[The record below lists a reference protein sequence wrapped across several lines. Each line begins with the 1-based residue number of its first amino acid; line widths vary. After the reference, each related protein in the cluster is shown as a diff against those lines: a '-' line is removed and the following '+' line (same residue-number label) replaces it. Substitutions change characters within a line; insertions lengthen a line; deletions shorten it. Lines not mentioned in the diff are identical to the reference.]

1 MSITWPVMML
11 ILTGALLHVSRNV
24 LIKSSTD
31 KLLDTVLIHVLYCV
45 WAVQPLVLPG
55 PTSVLAPASI

>member
-11 ILTGALLHVSRNV
+11 ILTSPLLHTSRNV

-31 KLLDTVLIHVLYCV
+31 KLLDTVLIHVLCCV
-45 WAVQPLVLPG
+45 RAIYDLIYG
-55 PTSVLAPASI
+55 PPCSFS